1 MLNAR
6 RALALSVTILLGA
19 SMTAAAGTRIAREP
33 FGKMPDGRPVE
44 AFTLSRD
51 GGLTARISN
60 YGGVILSLLVP
71 DRAGKKADV
80 VLGFA
85 TLPEYIADQSYQGA
99 LIGRYGNR
107 IANGQFALDGKTYTL
122 PRNNGENHLHGGP
135 EGFHKKLWEAA
146 VSRAGEDEVLELKY
160 TSKDGEAG
168 YPGTL
173 LAKVVYALTENGG
186 LEMRYTATTDK
197 PTVVNLTGHS
207 YFNLAG
213 EGSGD
218 ILRHEIQIEADQ
230 FTPVDKTLIPTGE
243 LRAVKGTP
251 FDLTKSIAIG
261 AHVNDKDEQLAAGG
275 GYDHNWVLRGPSGK
289 LRLAVRFTD
298 PASGRVMEVWTTEP
312 GVQFYSGNFLDGSL
326 KGKSGKP
333 YTHRSGI
340 CLEPQHFPDS
350 PNKPKFPSTVLK
362 PGETYTHTTVY
373 RFSAR

>member
-6 RALALSVTILLGA
+6 RALALSATILLGA
-19 SMTAAAGTRIAREP
+19 SMNAAAGTRIAREP
-33 FGKMPDGRPVE
+33 FGKMPDGRAVE
-44 AFTLSRD
+44 VFTLSRD

-60 YGGVILSLLVP
+60 YGGVIVSLIVP

-107 IANGQFALDGKTYTL
+107 IAKGQFALDGKTYTL

-173 LAKVVYALTENGG
+173 LAKVVYAVTENGG
-186 LEMRYTATTDK
+186 LEMQYTATTDK

-243 LRAVKGTP
+243 LRAVKGTA

-275 GYDHNWVLRGPSGK
+275 GYDHNWVLRGSSGK